1 MKTLTEDQVD
11 ILWRGAMPHDQFLA
25 EMCERWLDTGG
36 DTRASYDATIRSHIK
51 GSRIEM
57 TINTMEG
64 VSC

>member
-1 MKTLTEDQVD
+1 MKTLTEDQID
-11 ILWRGAMPHDQFLA
+11 ALWRGALHDKFLA

-36 DTRASYDATIRSHIK
+36 ETRAQYDATIRSHIK

-64 VSC
+64 